1 MIPLGPCLAEAVL
14 RREEVAVA
22 VEDLLSSAWVAYRAW
37 EEEAF
42 LEVEEVLV

>member
-1 MIPLGPCLAEAVL
+1 LAEAVL

-22 VEDLLSSAWVAYRAW
+22 VEDLLSSAWVACRAW

-42 LEVEEVLV
+42 LEAGLLVVELQQDH